1 MLIRKVTALCTI
13 VIFFGSCGRATLHQS
28 ANVTQSENN
37 DNLPVRVVYDKM
49 TAPRN
54 VSVLNNKTGTEKYLT
69 LQWTPVAGA
78 QSYRIY
84 YAVYPTYQY
93 KSGSLAAKDY
103 KLLVEIPARTGTLM
117 TWNHNIPQI
126 PLRRYSYRITSV
138 NDREESALSSAADG
152 WRIPIDEEEALKDID
167 YNIHFAQTSVP
178 NFGRQG
184 QDAVIHGR
192 ASGVYF
198 YASKMSKIMSKFE
211 DYADFETIL
220 NGNPS
225 MKISLFPLGVRMK
238 GDIDVSGLYKAVMT
252 YDDLFCVVGGYARKG
267 KIKIVY
273 YHPSKGI
280 LQKDYT
286 YDQIRNLLKTV
297 AYDANEVKPRP
308 PASEWDESDSE
319 YIHTMRKMANLSS
332 GIK

>member
-1 MLIRKVTALCTI
+1 MALCTI
-13 VIFFGSCGRATLHQS
+13 VIFFGSCGKATLHQS

-37 DNLPVRVVYDKM
+37 DNLPVQVVYDKM
-49 TAPRN
+49 TAPQN

-117 TWNHNIPQI
+117 IWNHDIPQI

-138 NDREESALSSAADG
+138 NDREESALSLAADG
-152 WRIPIDEEEALKDID
+152 WRIPIDEEEALRDID
-167 YNIHFAQTSVP
+167 YNIHFAQTAVP

-184 QDAVIHGR
+184 QEAVIQGR
-192 ASGVYF
+192 ASGGYF
-198 YASKMSKIMSKFE
+198 YASKMSKIMSRFE
-211 DYADFETIL
+211 NYADFETIL

-252 YDDLFCVVGGYARKG
+252 YDDLFCVVGGYTRKG
-267 KIKIVY
+267 KIKIAY

-280 LQKDYT
+280 LQKGYS
-286 YDQIRNLLKTV
+286 YDQIRNLMKTV

-308 PASEWDESDSE
+308 PVGEWDESDLE
-319 YIHTMRKMANLSS
+319 YTHTMRKMAKLSS
-332 GIK
+332 GIKR